1 MVDLLIAYTILSVA
15 AFTAHALDKRAA
27 IHDRRR
33 IPERTLHSLELL
45 GGWPGALLAMHV
57 LRHKTRKP
65 AYYIVTWAIVVIHVA
80 AWAALLYKQ
89 ELIR

>member
-1 MVDLLIAYTILSVA
+1 MVDLLIAYTVLSVV
-15 AFTAHALDKRAA
+15 AFAAHALDKRAA

-45 GGWPGALLAMHV
+45 GGWPGALLAMHF
-57 LRHKTRKP
+57 LRHKTRK
-65 AYYIVTWAIVVIHVA
+65 ASYFVVTWAIVVIHVA
-80 AWAALLYKQ
+80 AWMTLLFKP